1 MVIIIKHTIPLEEA
15 EHPHLGEGTKTLT
28 TRICLNNKPLLLN
41 NIYRVDGDITTPLT
55 REPRAMMLGDCNA
68 RDERW
73 CRDHNRAGR
82 LLNYQLENL
91 NNFCL
96 INHPLW
102 TTINKTTINL
112 SILPV
117 ANRQVGMSCIT

>member
-1 MVIIIKHTIPLEEA
+1 MVTIIKHTLPLEEA
-15 EHPHLGEGTKTLT
+15 EQPHLGEGTKTLT
-28 TRICLNNKPLLLN
+28 TRICLSNKLLLLN

-55 REPRAMMLGDCNA
+55 REPRSMIVGDFYA

-73 CRDHNRAGR
+73 CRDHNRAGH
-82 LLNYQLENL
+82 LLKYQLKNL

-117 ANRQVGMSCIT
+117 ASKLVDISCTS